1 MMDKRNLKFLTN
13 EKLHEATVDFVMYI
27 LRPPRLR
34 CSGTRF
40 VKKKLLCRSIAFASH
55 DLLSKQVHRKSIE
68 DPMGFWSKAA
78 ESISWIRAP
87 LKVMAKRE
95 LEAADAGLVTTA
107 ITEFD

>member
-1 MMDKRNLKFLTN
+1 
-13 EKLHEATVDFVMYI
+13 
-27 LRPPRLR
+27 
-34 CSGTRF
+34 
-40 VKKKLLCRSIAFASH
+40 
-55 DLLSKQVHRKSIE
+55 
-68 DPMGFWSKAA
+68 MGFWSKAA